1 MTMPRTAQHEL
12 ADRVEGAVIGPD
24 DPRYDEARSAWN
36 LAYTHR
42 PTVVVDAGSVADVVE
57 TVHYAAAHG
66 LTLAVQATGH
76 GVTLPADDAVLLL
89 TRRLDHVQVHPST
102 GTATVGGG
110 ATWVPVLAA
119 AQREGLAPLVGSSPG
134 VGAVGYTLGG
144 GFGWLARRYGLSAD
158 RVRSITIVLADG
170 WVVQA
175 SPTSHPDLF
184 WALRGGGAGS
194 LGVVVEMEIDLV
206 PVAEVYGGNL
216 LYPVGTAAE
225 VFEFYREW
233 SRDLPDEMTSAFNIT
248 AFPTFEMVPEPLRGR
263 TFAIVRGCHCGDP
276 VDGAALVDRWRAWRT
291 PEMDMFGPMPFAEV
305 AAISQDPVDPVPA
318 TTSGRWLTGLSDD
331 LPDAM
336 LDSITGGDGSSPV
349 LFAEVRHA
357 GGAINRTDARTS
369 YFTRDAV
376 CSIEIAA
383 ITPGPDAM
391 ADARRRVGSL
401 FGRLDGLIHPQ
412 GVYLNFTEG
421 AERVFEARNAF
432 DDVTWA
438 KLAAVKADVDPA
450 NMFAHGIDLRG

>member
-1 MTMPRTAQHEL
+1 MTVPRTAQHEL
-12 ADRVEGAVIGPD
+12 TDRIDGAVIGPD

-42 PTVVVDAGSVADVVE
+42 PAVVVDAGSVADVVE
-57 TVHYAAAHG
+57 AVHYAAAHG
-66 LTLAVQATGH
+66 LTVAVQATGH
-76 GVTLPADDAVLLL
+76 GVAVPADDAVLLL
-89 TRRLDHVQVHPST
+89 TRWLDHVQVHPAA

-119 AQREGLAPLVGSSPG
+119 AQREGLAPLLGSSPG

-175 SPTSHPDLF
+175 TPSSHPDLF
-184 WALRGGGAGS
+184 WALLGGGAGT

-206 PVAEVYGGNL
+206 PVADVYAGNL
-216 LYPVGTAAE
+216 LYPVDAASE

-233 SRDLPDEMTSAFNIT
+233 SADLPDEITSAFNIT
-248 AFPTFEMVPEPLRGR
+248 AFPTFDIVPEPLRGR

-276 VDGAALVDRWRAWRT
+276 GEAAALIDRWRAWRT
-291 PEMDMFGPMPFAEV
+291 PEFDMFGPMPFAEA
-305 AAISQDPVDPVPA
+305 AAISQDPVDPIPA

-331 LPDAM
+331 VPAAM
-336 LDSITGGDGSSPV
+336 LDALAGGDGSSPI
-349 LFAEVRHA
+349 LFTEVRQA
-357 GGAINRTDARTS
+357 GGAIARSGSGTS
-369 YFTRDAV
+369 FSTRDAA
-376 CSIEIAA
+376 CSLEVVG
-383 ITPGPDAM
+383 ITPGPEVM
-391 ADARRRVGSL
+391 ADAKQRMRSL
-401 FGRLDGLIHPQ
+401 FGRLDGLIHPR

-421 AERVFEARNAF
+421 EERVAEARNAF
-432 DDVTWA
+432 DGATWA
-438 KLAAVKADVDPA
+438 KLAAVKADVDPG
-450 NMFAHGIDLRG
+450 NVFAHGIDLTG